1 MKALAVIGIVL
12 MLGGVAALA
21 IGGFSFTSKETVA
34 KIGPLDVQADRER
47 GFYIPPIAAVAAI
60 VVGGALVFA
69 GRSSRN

>member
-1 MKALAVIGIVL
+1 MNALAVIGIVL

-34 KIGPLDVQADRER
+34 KIGPLDVQAEKER
-47 GFYIPPIAAVAAI
+47 GFYIPPIASIAAI

-69 GRSSRN
+69 GRSSRS